1 MRCDFMTHATV
12 VGFSWAKIY
21 GKVEAGKRSYALLS
35 AVSASS
41 NYDRLYIGIKCS
53 CQQLN
58 GIDFFI
64 KMKKSMS

>member
-1 MRCDFMTHATV
+1 MTHATV

-41 NYDRLYIGIKCS
+41 NYDRLYMGLKCS

-58 GIDFFI
+58 GSNFF
-64 KMKKSMS
+64 MKTKKLMSS